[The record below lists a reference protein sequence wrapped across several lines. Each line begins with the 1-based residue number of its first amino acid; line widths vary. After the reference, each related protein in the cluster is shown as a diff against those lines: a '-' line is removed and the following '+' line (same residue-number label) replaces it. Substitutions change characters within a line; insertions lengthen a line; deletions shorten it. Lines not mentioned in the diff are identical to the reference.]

1 MLYVAVV
8 FTQNDDLMTT
18 PHIPPATATDPEIS
32 TAPCP
37 ESIDER
43 TELLIG
49 EQGLSRLRA
58 ARVLVA
64 GLGGVG
70 GACAESLVRAGVGTI
85 YLLDHD
91 RFGRSNLNRQML
103 ATEPVLGQS
112 KAEVAAIRFSAI
124 RGDVAAIPLPIFL
137 QESAVVDFLLAHP
150 VDAVADCIDS
160 IGVKAALLAEARARG
175 IMTMTALGAGNRIDA
190 RAVQVGTLAEVHGCG
205 LARVLRSRLR
215 RLKSSLDVPVVYSTE
230 QPRKP
235 AKHVPTTNGVRPR
248 AVNGTISYMPNIFGH
263 IVAGEI
269 IRKILTEDIPP
280 T

>member
-1 MLYVAVV
+1 MTNQNPPLSPITAAAVAPPVE
-8 FTQNDDLMTT
+8 MT
-18 PHIPPATATDPEIS
+18 
-32 TAPCP
+32 
-37 ESIDER
+37 DER

-49 EQGLSRLRA
+49 EEGLSRLRA

-70 GACAESLVRAGVGTI
+70 GACAESLVRAGVGTV

-103 ATEPVLGQS
+103 ATEAVIGQS
-112 KAEVAAIRFSAI
+112 KAEVAVARFASIRNDITTIA
-124 RGDVAAIPLPIFL
+124 LPMFL
-137 QESAVVDFLLAHP
+137 QESAVVEFLTEHP
-150 VDAVADCIDS
+150 VDAIADCIDS
-160 IGVKAALLAEARARG
+160 IGVKAVLLAEARARG

-190 RAVQVGTLAEVHGCG
+190 RAVHVGTLAEVQGCG

-215 RLKSSLDVPVVYSTE
+215 RLQSPLDVPVVYSTE
-230 QPRKP
+230 LPRKP

-248 AVNGTISYMPNIFGH
+248 AINGTISYMPNIFGH

-269 IRKILTEDIPP
+269 IRRLLTEDSAP
-280 T
+280 

>member
-1 MLYVAVV
+1 MTL
-8 FTQNDDLMTT
+8 QN
-18 PHIPPATATDPEIS
+18 PPFSPPLPAISEEAT
-32 TAPCP
+32 
-37 ESIDER
+37 DER

-49 EQGLSRLRA
+49 TTGLARLRT

-70 GACAESLVRAGVGTI
+70 GACAESLVRAGVGTV

-103 ATEPVLGQS
+103 STESVLGQA
-112 KAEVAAIRFSAI
+112 KAEVAAARFATIRDDI
-124 RGDVAAIPLPIFL
+124 TTIPLPMFL
-137 QESAVVDFLLAHP
+137 QESAVPEFLKAHP
-150 VDAVADCIDS
+150 VDAIADCIDS
-160 IGVKAALLAEARARG
+160 IGVKAVLLAEARARG

-190 RAVQVGTLAEVHGCG
+190 RAVRVGVLAEVQGCG
-205 LARVLRSRLR
+205 LARVLRTRLR
-215 RLKSSLDVPVVYSTE
+215 RLQSPLDVPVVYSTE
-230 QPRKP
+230 LPKKP

-269 IRKILTEDIPP
+269 IRNLLSDETP
-280 T
+280 